1 MSHGGQLEVE
11 YFPLLANWCHLVHN
25 IKPTVSKTR
34 VFSLSEESKEAKKGS
49 ILLLLPSVAHERLQV
64 LKFPNGYLLPVRE
77 IDCNKVPRVALRC
90 THISIPRWA
99 IILLVASVP
108 GDGDP
113 TGMFNQFQLILQNSS
128 NLLLLINSNRNL
140 CKGEEPTESERTG
153 CSGI

>member
-1 MSHGGQLEVE
+1 MLPFTCKLMSS
-11 YFPLLANWCHLVHN
+11 CHNV
-25 IKPTVSKTR
+25 KPTVSKTR
-34 VFSLSEESKEAKKGS
+34 VFSLSEELKEAKKGS

-128 NLLLLINSNRNL
+128 NLLLLINSNAIETSAKARSQR
-140 CKGEEPTESERTG
+140 KASEQG
-153 CSGI
+153 A